1 MTEQKAERINK
12 YLAQAGICS
21 RRQADVLVEQ
31 GKVLVN
37 GKKAESGMKVQPGDK
52 VELVGGK
59 EQKAKLYDKIRDP
72 ETGKVTATAT
82 SEALTEIIEVL
93 NSQTEDAGKNS

>member
-1 MTEQKAERINK
+1 MKSGKLQNGFKFKVDEASLDDMELLEDLAEIDKGNILKYPAAIERI
-12 YLAQAGICS
+12 L
-21 RRQADVLVEQ
+21 
-31 GKVLVN
+31 
-37 GKKAESGMKVQPGDK
+37 
-52 VELVGGK
+52 GK

-72 ETGKVTATAT
+72 ETGRVTATAT

>member
-1 MTEQKAERINK
+1 MKSGKLQNEFKFKVDEASLDDMELLEDLAEIDKGNILKYPSAIERI
-12 YLAQAGICS
+12 L
-21 RRQADVLVEQ
+21 
-31 GKVLVN
+31 
-37 GKKAESGMKVQPGDK
+37 
-52 VELVGGK
+52 GK

>member
-1 MTEQKAERINK
+1 MKSGKLQNGFKFKVDEASLDDMELLEDLAEIDKGNVLKYPSAIERI
-12 YLAQAGICS
+12 L
-21 RRQADVLVEQ
+21 
-31 GKVLVN
+31 
-37 GKKAESGMKVQPGDK
+37 
-52 VELVGGK
+52 GK

-72 ETGKVTATAT
+72 ETGRVTATAT

>member
-1 MTEQKAERINK
+1 MKSGQLQNGFKFKVDEASLDDMELLEDLAEIDKGNILKYPSAIERI
-12 YLAQAGICS
+12 L
-21 RRQADVLVEQ
+21 
-31 GKVLVN
+31 
-37 GKKAESGMKVQPGDK
+37 
-52 VELVGGK
+52 GK

>member
-1 MTEQKAERINK
+1 MKSGKLQNGFKFKVDEASLDDMELLEDLAEIDKGNILKYPAAIERI
-12 YLAQAGICS
+12 L
-21 RRQADVLVEQ
+21 
-31 GKVLVN
+31 
-37 GKKAESGMKVQPGDK
+37 
-52 VELVGGK
+52 GK

>member
-1 MTEQKAERINK
+1 MKSGKLQNGFKFKVDEASLDDMELLEDLAEIDKGNILKYPSAIERI
-12 YLAQAGICS
+12 L
-21 RRQADVLVEQ
+21 
-31 GKVLVN
+31 
-37 GKKAESGMKVQPGDK
+37 
-52 VELVGGK
+52 GK
-59 EQKAKLYDKIRDP
+59 EQKAKLYDKIREP

>member
-1 MTEQKAERINK
+1 MWVMQEELLEDLAEIDKGNVLKYPSAIERI
-12 YLAQAGICS
+12 L
-21 RRQADVLVEQ
+21 
-31 GKVLVN
+31 
-37 GKKAESGMKVQPGDK
+37 
-52 VELVGGK
+52 GK

-72 ETGKVTATAT
+72 KTGKVTATAT

>member
-1 MTEQKAERINK
+1 MKSGKLQNGFKFKVDEASLDDMELLEDLAEIDKGNILKYPSAIERI
-12 YLAQAGICS
+12 L
-21 RRQADVLVEQ
+21 
-31 GKVLVN
+31 
-37 GKKAESGMKVQPGDK
+37 
-52 VELVGGK
+52 GK

>member
-1 MTEQKAERINK
+1 MKSGKLQNGFKFKVDEASLDDMELLEDLAEIDKGNVLKYPSAIERI
-12 YLAQAGICS
+12 L
-21 RRQADVLVEQ
+21 
-31 GKVLVN
+31 
-37 GKKAESGMKVQPGDK
+37 
-52 VELVGGK
+52 GK

>member
-1 MTEQKAERINK
+1 MKSGKLQNGFKFKVEEASLDDMELLEDLAEIDKGNILKYPSAIERI
-12 YLAQAGICS
+12 L
-21 RRQADVLVEQ
+21 
-31 GKVLVN
+31 
-37 GKKAESGMKVQPGDK
+37 
-52 VELVGGK
+52 GK

>member
-1 MTEQKAERINK
+1 MKSGKLQNGFKFKVDEASLDDMELLEDLAEIDKGNILKYPSAIERI
-12 YLAQAGICS
+12 L
-21 RRQADVLVEQ
+21 
-31 GKVLVN
+31 
-37 GKKAESGMKVQPGDK
+37 
-52 VELVGGK
+52 GK

-72 ETGKVTATAT
+72 ETGRVTATAT